1 VSQDVRIWERYVP
14 APEGSFLRWSED
26 HGIFAMPDRNRARIR
41 RIAATVFS
49 GRGVRR
55 MEEEIR
61 RIVFSASERLS
72 ARASDLID
80 LHAEFTAWVPYA
92 VIGRVVGVD
101 SGGDDARL
109 RRLVRAAL
117 EGFVP
122 YSSGEARVDAEQ
134 AFGEYCGWLR
144 QLVSR
149 RRASPADDLISQLVH
164 AECDG
169 ERLQDDEVVLTLM
182 SVIGAG
188 TVTTSAIA
196 RSMILGLLT
205 EEKCLA
211 ELRAERGRIR
221 EGIDEIL
228 RFTTGGPSGPVRFA
242 RRAFVLGGRAIR
254 EGQMIMASAGGSN
267 RDPDAFPEP
276 DLLSMNRKVN
286 GLLSFG
292 VGPYFCLGASLAR
305 SELAFML
312 EALLDVLTPGARL
325 CAERFEVRRLGL
337 FRSVTNLPVALGR

>member
-1 VSQDVRIWERYVP
+1 V
-14 APEGSFLRWSED
+14 
-26 HGIFAMPDRNRARIR
+26 
-41 RIAATVFS
+41 
-49 GRGVRR
+49 
-55 MEEEIR
+55 
-61 RIVFSASERLS
+61 
-72 ARASDLID
+72 
-80 LHAEFTAWVPYA
+80 
-92 VIGRVVGVD
+92 
-101 SGGDDARL
+101 
-109 RRLVRAAL
+109 
-117 EGFVP
+117 
-122 YSSGEARVDAEQ
+122 
-134 AFGEYCGWLR
+134 
-144 QLVSR
+144 VSR

-254 EGQMIMASAGGSN
+254 EGQMIMASGGGSN
-267 RDPDAFPEP
+267 RGPGAFPEP
-276 DLLSMNRKVN
+276 DMLSMNRKVN